1 MSPQGGSAANKRP
14 GPICRYKQS
23 QIRKPPPDV
32 QEIENCACMR
42 RVPHKGRCCLLNSA
56 DTEAPPRRPRCVQGT
71 PVLFRRERGR
81 KLSAVRTPPHL
92 LISYQCSC
100 FLLALT
106 EMKEGNAARSSRS
119 SQSKCSV
126 FQRRLGGIG
135 RPRACVLQFER
146 ITCSIWGR
154 ERESEKPTAK
164 VAFCGNVERNQ

>member
-42 RVPHKGRCCLLNSA
+42 RVRHKGRCCLLNSA
-56 DTEAPPRRPRCVQGT
+56 DTEAPPRRAA
-71 PVLFRRERGR
+71 FKARRFSSEGRGAGSF
-81 KLSAVRTPPHL
+81 LPSGTPPHL
-92 LISYQCSC
+92 LISYQRSC

-106 EMKEGNAARSSRS
+106 EMKEGNPARSSRS

-135 RPRACVLQFER
+135 RPRACVL
-146 ITCSIWGR
+146 
-154 ERESEKPTAK
+154 
-164 VAFCGNVERNQ
+164 